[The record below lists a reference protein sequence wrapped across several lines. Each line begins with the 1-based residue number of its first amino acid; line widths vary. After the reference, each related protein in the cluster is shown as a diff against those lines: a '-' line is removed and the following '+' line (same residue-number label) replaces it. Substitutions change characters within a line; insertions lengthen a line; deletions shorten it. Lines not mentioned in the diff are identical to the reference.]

1 MTRPRFF
8 GRGRVVLTPLS
19 DAAAPPRS
27 LVEHAPVVPLRGILR
42 RLWPDVRPYRK
53 WIALDLVLILLV
65 PSIEAAQIWMFK
77 LLIDDVL
84 VPRHF
89 GPFLWIAL
97 GYFALTMCA
106 GVVSFGD
113 DYLSA
118 WIGEGF
124 LRSFRLSLFRHLQ
137 SLSLDFFER
146 RRLGDILSR
155 LTGDVAAIET
165 FVLTGVAQSL
175 AYVVQIAIFA
185 GLLFYLSWQL
195 ALIALAVAPLAWL
208 ATKSF
213 TSRIKRA
220 SREKRRRGG
229 TMSTVA
235 EESLSNIQ
243 LVQAYNRQE
252 TEIERFDREN
262 VASYEAELAT
272 TRVKAL
278 FGPAVDLLK
287 LAGGLAVIAA
297 GTWQLQQGRLS
308 LGGLLVFLTYLS
320 SLYSPIRGLTR
331 VGTSIFAA
339 TAGAERV
346 LELLDERPSVRE
358 RPDAGSLGRV
368 AGAIEFEHV
377 TFRYP
382 ERSSDA
388 LSDLS
393 FRLEPGEVAALV
405 GLSGAGKSTVAKLL
419 LRFYD
424 PIEGSIRVDGVDV
437 RDIRLESLRSQI
449 AVVLQE
455 TLVFEGTVSEN
466 IAYGRPGANTEQ
478 IEQAA
483 READAHDFVSSLPD
497 GYDTMIGERGRRLSG
512 GQRQRIAIARAMVR
526 DAPVLVLDEP
536 TAGLDADSAAH
547 ILAPLQRL
555 MRDRTTIVITH
566 NLLTVKSATTVLVL
580 DGGRIVERGTH
591 RELIDRGG
599 AYAALYRAHAVEPPT
614 QDFSLVGPV

>member
-1 MTRPRFF
+1 
-8 GRGRVVLTPLS
+8 
-19 DAAAPPRS
+19 
-27 LVEHAPVVPLRGILR
+27 VPSREILR

-53 WIALDLVLILLV
+53 WIGLDLVLILFV
-65 PSIEAAQIWMFK
+65 PAIEAAQIWMFK

-89 GPFLWIAL
+89 GPFLWIAI
-97 GYFALTMCA
+97 GYFALTVFG

-113 DYLSA
+113 DYLST

-124 LRSFRLSLFRHLQ
+124 LRSLRLKLFRHLHG
-137 SLSLDFFER
+137 LPLDFFER

-165 FVLTGVAQSL
+165 FVLSGVAQSL
-175 AYVVQIAIFA
+175 AYVLQIAIFA
-185 GLLFYLSWQL
+185 SLLFYLSWEL

-208 ATKSF
+208 ATRSF

-229 TMSTVA
+229 TLSTVA
-235 EESLSNIQ
+235 EESLANVQ

-252 TEIERFDREN
+252 TEIARFDGEN
-262 VASYEAELAT
+262 VASYRSELAT

-320 SLYSPIRGLTR
+320 SLYSPIRGLSR
-331 VGTSIFAA
+331 VGPTIFAA

-346 LELLDERPSVRE
+346 LELLDEQPSVRE
-358 RPDAGSLGRV
+358 RPEATTLGRV
-368 AGAIEFEHV
+368 DGTIEFVDV

-382 ERSSDA
+382 GRTSDA
-388 LSDLS
+388 LAGLS
-393 FRLEPGEVAALV
+393 FRLEPGETAALV
-405 GLSGAGKSTVAKLL
+405 GLSGAGKSTIAKLL

-424 PIEGSIRVDGVDV
+424 PDRGLIALDGIDLRDV
-437 RDIRLESLRSQI
+437 SLESLRAQI

-455 TLVFEGTVSEN
+455 TLVFEGTVAEN
-466 IAYGRPGANTEQ
+466 IAYGRPGAGIEL

-483 READAHDFVSSLPD
+483 READAHDFVCSLPD
-497 GYDTMIGERGRRLSG
+497 GYDSMIGERGRRLSG
-512 GQRQRIAIARAMVR
+512 GQRQRIAIARAMIR

-536 TAGLDADSAAH
+536 TAGLDADSAGH
-547 ILAPLQRL
+547 ILQPLQRL

-566 NLLTVKSATTVLVL
+566 NLLTVRAATTVLVL
-580 DGGRIVERGTH
+580 DHGRVAERGTH
-591 RELIDRGG
+591 GDLLAREGV
-599 AYAALYRAHAVEPPT
+599 YAALYRAHAVEPPM
-614 QDFSLVGPV
+614 QSLSLVEPR